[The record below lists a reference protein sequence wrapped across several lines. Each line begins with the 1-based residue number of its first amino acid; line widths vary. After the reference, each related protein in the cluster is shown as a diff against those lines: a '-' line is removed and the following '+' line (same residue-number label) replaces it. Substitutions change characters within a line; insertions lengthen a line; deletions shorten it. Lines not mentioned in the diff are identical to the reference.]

1 MKILIVEDD
10 DILAAFLAKELEARG
25 FEILQ
30 THFGD
35 GGLKLYNRYGPW
47 EFVLSDYR
55 FIPGT
60 QIKDGVELVTAI
72 HSINPAQRMAIM
84 TAWSEETR
92 GKLPQALRFLPL
104 LEKPFRFEQVLRL
117 LREPVL
123 PL

>member
-1 MKILIVEDD
+1 MRILVVDD
-10 DILAAFLAKELEARG
+10 DDTLLSSLAKELKNRGCDVHQSSSGDEAFHVWQR
-25 FEILQ
+25 L
-30 THFGD
+30 
-35 GGLKLYNRYGPW
+35 GPW
-47 EFVLSDYR
+47 ELVLTDFR
-55 FIPGT
+55 FFPGT

-84 TAWSEETR
+84 TAWSEEAR